1 MNTRIA
7 VCVVLT
13 AAVVSPG
20 LAAEQQ
26 PSVEDLLKAVRA
38 YAASYVT
45 RVSGTVLDER
55 YTLMEVSTGR
65 MQTPNRISSDLVLI
79 NLNGTAVSLRDAY
92 AISGAK
98 IREAQPRIPALL
110 AEPTQV
116 KWDQA
121 VALTRESQK
130 YFLAE
135 TVVRLN
141 DPLLALRF
149 VAPADPSKFTY
160 SIEGKKKINGV
171 ETVGLRFQEI
181 RGEHTKYVL
190 GTRGNAAVS
199 GRFWVDP
206 ATGAIHQTDF
216 SADSK
221 IENARV
227 TTTYAPAQGLDF
239 LVPSK
244 TVETYEERAV
254 QGGPSTMGA
263 TVTGQG
269 LVKFEA
275 NAAYSNPRYS
285 PIDLSK
291 TRD

>member
-1 MNTRIA
+1 
-7 VCVVLT
+7 
-13 AAVVSPG
+13 
-20 LAAEQQ
+20 
-26 PSVEDLLKAVRA
+26 
-38 YAASYVT
+38 
-45 RVSGTVLDER
+45 
-55 YTLMEVSTGR
+55 MEVSTGR
-65 MQTPNRISSDLVLI
+65 MQTPNRINSDLILLNV
-79 NLNGTAVSLRDAY
+79 NGTAVSLRDAY

-110 AEPTQV
+110 AEPTQA

-121 VALTRESQK
+121 LALTRESQK
-130 YFLAE
+130 HFLAE

-149 VAPADPSKFTY
+149 IAPADPSKFTY
-160 SIEGKKKINGV
+160 TIEGKKKINGV
-171 ETVGLRFQEI
+171 ETIGLRFQEI

-190 GTRGNAAVS
+190 GTRGNASVS
-199 GRFWVDP
+199 GRFWIDP
-206 ATGAIHQTDF
+206 ATGAIHQTEF

-239 LVPSK
+239 LVPTR
-244 TVETYEERAV
+244 TVETYEERPV
-254 QGGPSTMGA
+254 QGGPSAMGAA

-285 PIDLSK
+285 PIDLSRA
-291 TRD
+291 RD